1 VPGEIWLSPVLSC
14 VTAPIL
20 LKVTWLICAS
30 LCLTITALFHNLH
43 LIFVIHHSCIAILY
57 SRAVSF
63 AISKNITSMNFYIY
77 ERNPHTS
84 HAYPFIHYFL
94 FRGPGEAFI
103 SSKNWLP
110 FFMPEDW
117 ASRSSGSFA
126 VLELLQKGR
135 CLCKQG
141 SVASIMQG
149 LCPAV

>member
-1 VPGEIWLSPVLSC
+1 MPGDIWLSPVLSC

-30 LCLTITALFHNLH
+30 LCLTNTALFHNLH

-57 SRAVSF
+57 LRAVSF
-63 AISKNITSMNFYIY
+63 AISKNVTSVNVYIY

-84 HAYPFIHYFL
+84 HAYPFIHYFV

-110 FFMPEDW
+110 FFMAEDW
-117 ASRSSGSFA
+117 ASRSSGPFA
-126 VLELLQKGR
+126 LLELLQKGR
-135 CLCKQG
+135 YRRKQG
-141 SVASIMQG
+141 FVASTM
-149 LCPAV
+149 